1 MTMNY
6 ATMFKNTGIQ
16 KARVGIIGANGGFG
30 YSFLAQVPLMGDSLS
45 LRAICDLDA
54 QVSMDL
60 LKALGYDR
68 ARFCPCSTQ
77 QEIAKHMKQE
87 DAIIILED
95 GMLLPFCGIDVL
107 VEATGVPE
115 TSSVMAENALL
126 HDIHVCMV
134 SKEAD
139 CVSGPYLYKLATSRN
154 LVYAITAGDQPANL
168 IQFLSWIDLLGLEV
182 IAAGKSSEYDFVY
195 DLDSADFTFQGRHA
209 HLPELAKHWH
219 LEGMKTLAQRSRVLQ
234 AFPQFA
240 VPDYCEMN
248 VVANATGLVPSC
260 DRFHY
265 PVCRVSELAD
275 IYIPVEDGGV
285 LTKTGVVDVFNNLRR
300 PDEASFAGGVFVIV
314 KCHNEKVWSLLA
326 EKGHIV
332 SQNGKYACMYLP
344 YHFMGVEA
352 PVSVVNA
359 FRLGLSTYAECEHVA
374 VMCSRATRDFTSGE
388 RLSLNGH
395 HRLIDDVE
403 VSLVCKGELPSDVAP
418 FYLLAEKTLTKD
430 VAKGSLFTFDM
441 VDLSDS
447 ELYRMYKESSH
458 E

>member
-1 MTMNY
+1 MNY
-6 ATMFKNTGIQ
+6 ATMFKNRGIQ

-30 YSFLAQVPLMGDSLS
+30 YSFLAQVPLMKDSLS

-54 QVSMDL
+54 EVSIGL
-60 LKALGYDR
+60 LKALGYDSN
-68 ARFCPCSTQ
+68 RFCPCSTKE
-77 QEIAKHMKQE
+77 EIEKHLKKE

-115 TSSVMAENALL
+115 TSSIMAENALL

-139 CVSGPYLYKLATSRN
+139 CVSGPYLYNLAVSRN

-168 IQFLSWIDLLGLEV
+168 IQFLSWVDLLGLEV

-195 DLDSADFTFQGRHA
+195 DLDSAEFSFQGQSA
-209 HLPELAKHWH
+209 NLPELAKHWH
-219 LEGMKTLAQRSRVLQ
+219 LDGMGTLKERSKVLHS
-234 AFPQFA
+234 FPQFA

-260 DRFHY
+260 GQFHY
-265 PVCRVSELAD
+265 PICKVSELAD

-300 PDEASFAGGVFVIV
+300 PDEASFAGGVFAIV
-314 KCHNEKVWSLLA
+314 RCHNERVWDLLA

-332 SQNGKYACMYLP
+332 SKNGKYACMYLP

-359 FRLGLSTYAECEHVA
+359 FMLGLSTYNKCDHVA
-374 VMCSRATRDFTSGE
+374 VMSSKATRDFKAGE
-388 RLSLNGH
+388 TLSLNGH
-395 HRLIDDVE
+395 HRLIDDVA
-403 VSLVCKGELPSDVAP
+403 VSLVCKKELPKNIAP
-418 FYLLAEKTLTKD
+418 FYLLAEKTLTRD
-430 VAKGSLFTFDM
+430 VAKGSLFTVDM
-441 VDLSDS
+441 VDLSQS
-447 ELYRMYKESSH
+447 ELYRMYKDSTDE
-458 E
+458 

>member
-1 MTMNY
+1 M
-6 ATMFKNTGIQ
+6 KN
-16 KARVGIIGANGGFG
+16 ACVGIIGSNGGFG
-30 YSFLAQVPLMGDSLS
+30 YSFLAQLPLMSDSLS

-54 QVSMDL
+54 KKSIDL
-60 LKALGYDR
+60 LTGLGYDSN
-68 ARFCPCSTQ
+68 RFFPCTTKE
-77 QEIAKHMKQE
+77 EIEKHRLVE
-87 DAIIILED
+87 NAIIILED

-107 VEATGVPE
+107 VEATGSPE
-115 TSSVMAENALL
+115 TSSIMAENALL

-139 CVSGPYLYKLATSRN
+139 CVSGPYLYNLATSRN

-168 IQFLSWIDLLGLEV
+168 IQFLSWVELLGLEI

-195 DLDSADFTFQGRHA
+195 DLDSADFSFQGQSA
-209 HLPELAKHWH
+209 NLPELAKHWH
-219 LEGMKTLAQRSRVLQ
+219 LDGMGTLEERSKVLH

-248 VVANATGLVPSC
+248 VVANATGLSPSC
-260 DRFHY
+260 DKFHY
-265 PVCRVSELAD
+265 PICKVSELAD

-314 KCHNEKVWSLLA
+314 KCHNERVWDLLL
-326 EKGHIV
+326 EKGHVV
-332 SQNGKYACMYLP
+332 SKNGKYACMYLP

-359 FRLGLSTYAECEHVA
+359 FRLGLSTYARCEHVA
-374 VMCSRATRDFTSGE
+374 LMSCVASRDFKAGE
-388 RLSLNGH
+388 TLALNGH
-395 HRLIDDVE
+395 HRLVDGVE
-403 VSLVCKGELPSDVAP
+403 VSLVSKKGIAGDVVP
-418 FYLLAEKTLTKD
+418 YYLLAEKTLTKD
-430 VAKGSLFTFDM
+430 VAKGTMFTIDM
-441 VDLSDS
+441 LDLSKS
-447 ELYRMYKESSH
+447 ELYRMYKESID

>member
-1 MTMNY
+1 MMNY
-6 ATMFKNTGIQ
+6 AAKFKNKSIQ

-30 YSFLAQVPLMGDSLS
+30 YSFLAQVPLMRDSLS

-54 QVSMDL
+54 EVSMTL
-60 LKALGYDR
+60 LKALGYDSK
-68 ARFCPCSTQ
+68 RFCPCSTKEEIEKHI
-77 QEIAKHMKQE
+77 QEE
-87 DAIIILED
+87 DAIIILEN
-95 GMLLPFCGIDVL
+95 GMLLPHCGLDVL

-139 CVSGPYLYKLATSRN
+139 CVSGPYLYSLAISRN

-168 IQFLSWIDLLGLEV
+168 IQFLSWVELLGLEV

-195 DLDSADFTFQGRHA
+195 DLDSAEFTFQDQHA
-209 HLPELAKHWH
+209 HLPELAEYWH
-219 LEGMKTLAQRSRVLQ
+219 LDGMATLEQRSRVLQ
-234 AFPQFA
+234 EFPQFA

-265 PVCRVSELAD
+265 PICRVSELAD

-285 LTKTGVVDVFNNLRR
+285 LTKTGVLDVFNNFRR

-314 KCHNEKVWSLLA
+314 KCHNEKVWDLLA

-332 SQNGKYACMYLP
+332 SRNGKYACMYLP

-359 FRLGLSTYAECEHVA
+359 FRLGLSTYSKCDHVA
-374 VMCSRATRDFTSGE
+374 VMCSKATRGFKAGE

-403 VSLVCKGELPSDVAP
+403 VSLVCKETLPPGVAP

-430 VAKGSLFTFDM
+430 VAKGSIFTVDM
-441 VDLSDS
+441 VDLSQS
-447 ELYRMYKESSH
+447 ELYRMYKDSYH

>member
-1 MTMNY
+1 MNY
-6 ATMFKNTGIQ
+6 STMFKNMGLKKSQ
-16 KARVGIIGANGGFG
+16 VGIIGANGGFG
-30 YSFLAQVPLMGDSLS
+30 YSFLAQVPLMKDSLS

-54 QVSMDL
+54 NISMDL
-60 LKALGYDR
+60 LDRLGYDSN
-68 ARFCPCSTQ
+68 RFCPCATRE
-77 QEIAKHMKQE
+77 EIEKHIQAE

-95 GMLLPFCGIDVL
+95 GMLLPYCGIDVL

-139 CVSGPYLYKLATSRN
+139 CVSGPYLYNLATSRN
-154 LVYAITAGDQPANL
+154 LVYAIAAGDQPANL
-168 IQFLSWIDLLGLEV
+168 IQFLSWVELLGLEV

-195 DLDSADFTFQGRHA
+195 DLDSAEFSFQGQHA
-209 HLPELAKHWH
+209 NLPELAKFWH
-219 LEGMKTLAQRSRVLQ
+219 LDGMATLQERSRILHE
-234 AFPQFA
+234 FPQYA

-265 PVCRVSELAD
+265 PICRVSELAD

-285 LTKTGVVDVFNNLRR
+285 LTKTGVLDVFNNFRR

-314 KCHNEKVWSLLA
+314 KCHNEKVWDLLA

-359 FRLGLSTYAECEHVA
+359 FRLGLSTYSKCDHVA
-374 VMCSRATRDFTSGE
+374 VMSSRATRDFKAGE
-388 RLSLNGH
+388 RLALNGH
-395 HRLIDDVE
+395 HRLIEDVA
-403 VSLVCKGELPSDVAP
+403 VSLVCRESLPSTVAP
-418 FYLLAEKTLTKD
+418 YYLLAGKTLTKD
-430 VAKGSLFTFDM
+430 VAKGSLFTVDM
-441 VDLSDS
+441 IDLSQS